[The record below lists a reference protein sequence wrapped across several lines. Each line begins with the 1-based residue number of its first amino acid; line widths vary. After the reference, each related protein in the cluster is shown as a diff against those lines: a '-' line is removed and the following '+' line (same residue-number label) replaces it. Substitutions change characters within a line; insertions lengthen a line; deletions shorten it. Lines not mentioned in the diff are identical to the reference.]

1 MSTPLRRAV
10 KLLPIVALPLAEIY
24 VIGLVGSEI
33 GALDTFLLIL
43 AGIALGSLVIRY
55 EGRRVLTRLREL
67 SERAQREGQTDP
79 AALEAHAKAATRAA
93 ADAGVV
99 ILGGVLL
106 IIPGFITD
114 ALGLLCVLPFTR
126 PLVRKLIGTVVAAKV
141 ASSTRLGGMVQDVR
155 IHRPD
160 GKIVP
165 GEVID
170 PDVIKGEVIDP
181 DARRDDDPPQPPGQL
196 P

>member
-1 MSTPLRRAV
+1 MSTPLRRAAT
-10 KLLPIVALPLAEIY
+10 LLPFVALPLAEIY

-33 GALDTFLLIL
+33 GAGRTFLLIL
-43 AGIALGSLVIRY
+43 AGVALGSLVIRY

-67 SERAQREGQTDP
+67 GEQAQRESQSDP
-79 AALEAHAKAATRAA
+79 TVLAAQGKEATKAA

-99 ILGGVLL
+99 ILGGILL

-126 PLVRKLIGTVVAAKV
+126 PLIRRLIGTVVAAKV
-141 ASSTRLGGMVQDVR
+141 ANSPRFSGAVRDAR

-160 GKIVP
+160 GKIVR

-170 PDVIKGEVIDP
+170 PDE
-181 DARRDDDPPQPPGQL
+181 RRDDDPPAPPREL